1 MRVTGADTASGTTGG
16 MGAAGAETW
25 STGLQQLGAPFRAH
39 LLAEFRRDPL
49 HLQERGAECGGT
61 SQWLVPWSESVWRVH
76 LLGGVALAVGSR
88 GVLRRPEERTGLA
101 LHTLLLA
108 TLLAIPV
115 RFRSCGS

>member
-49 HLQERGAECGGT
+49 HLKERGAECGGT
-61 SQWLVPWSESVWRVH
+61 SQWLVPWCESVWRVH

-88 GVLRRPEERTGLA
+88 GALRRPEERTGLA
-101 LHTLLLA
+101 LHALLLA

-115 RFRSCGS
+115 RFRGCCS